1 MVWAYKYLFGMLF
14 INALSG
20 VFGTKNVFLRNFRK
34 GVDKHKNIVYN
45 IGVLK
50 RYTNGIA
57 YNCYF
62 VLLKIYSY
70 KFYPF
75 AIFDEKQ
82 YCI

>member
-1 MVWAYKYLFGMLF
+1 MILGENK
-14 INALSG
+14 
-20 VFGTKNVFLRNFRK
+20 KFLRNLRK
-34 GVDKHKNIVYN
+34 GVDKRKNIVYN

-50 RYTNGIA
+50 RYANGIA